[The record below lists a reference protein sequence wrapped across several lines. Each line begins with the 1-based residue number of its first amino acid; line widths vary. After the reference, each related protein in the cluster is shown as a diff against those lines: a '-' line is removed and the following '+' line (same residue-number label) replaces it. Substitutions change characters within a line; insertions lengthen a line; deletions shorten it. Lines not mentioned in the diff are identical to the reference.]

1 MLVPLMSEIFS
12 SDALLGDV
20 LRTLLNV
27 SMFSHSREVLSKQFQ
42 TKGPL
47 NKYKRL
53 SQVFFSRYVH

>member
-1 MLVPLMSEIFS
+1 MLVPLMSETFS
-12 SDALLGDV
+12 NDALLGDV

-47 NKYKRL
+47 NKRL